1 MDQMRNQVLA
11 FQRKILE
18 VYLLPSKHNG
28 ARLCSRGCA
37 PLQSRVR
44 SAAELED
51 WREEDVAHDRA
62 EAEAYERD
70 RVGRERLNMA
80 ARTKKQVSM
89 AMNAGH
95 CSLPPIHSFFYR
107 APLLQME
114 AAANQKAAA
123 EAAHERDLSQACAPP
138 LPLLPTVSSL
148 SGLWLSPT

>member
-1 MDQMRNQVLA
+1 MGSMDQMRNQVLA

-89 AMNAGH
+89 
-95 CSLPPIHSFFYR
+95 
-107 APLLQME
+107 Q
-114 AAANQKAAA
+114 
-123 EAAHERDLSQACAPP
+123 
-138 LPLLPTVSSL
+138 
-148 SGLWLSPT
+148 